1 MARIWESTLSIDN
14 RNPSES
20 IRSLEIQA
28 EFLREEIERL
38 KNEINKLEKSLNVR
52 RGVN

>member
-1 MARIWESTLSIDN
+1 MARIWEPPLTTDN
-14 RNPSES
+14 RDPAEALKC
-20 IRSLEIQA
+20 LEMQA
-28 EFLREEIERL
+28 EFFREEIERL

>member
-38 KNEINKLEKSLNVR
+38 KGEIKNLEELLHVIREAN
-52 RGVN
+52 